1 MKVLDPVLYKGVR
14 GKFYQSLISV
24 GFHKIEGLHRVW
36 KTSTKAKEYAAR
48 FIERYRRLK
57 DAESRL
63 QF

>member
-48 FIERYRRLK
+48 FI
-57 DAESRL
+57 
-63 QF
+63 